1 MGYNVFLATP
11 KGMEDAEVD
20 SYYQTV
26 VQKFTPAL
34 DGIELSVVKAED
46 DYRENFGRCGG
57 WDAWTQ
63 DVGRGV
69 DYLARTPRYN
79 CIACVQQAVGKATAD
94 IVRHAIEAD
103 RMVVLVNP
111 NKTVDRVIAV
121 ETIDSNDYRSGWFLR
136 IDN

>member
-20 SYYQTV
+20 AYYQTV
-26 VQKFTPAL
+26 VAKFTPAL
-34 DGIELSVVKAED
+34 DGIELTVVKAED
-46 DYRENFGRCGG
+46 DYRANFGRCGG

-79 CIACVQQAVGKATAD
+79 CIACVQQSVGKATAD
-94 IVRHAIEAD
+94 IVRHAIESD

-111 NKTVDRVIAV
+111 NKTVDRVYAV
-121 ETIDSNDYRSGWFLR
+121 ETIDANDYRSGWFLR
-136 IDN
+136 IDS